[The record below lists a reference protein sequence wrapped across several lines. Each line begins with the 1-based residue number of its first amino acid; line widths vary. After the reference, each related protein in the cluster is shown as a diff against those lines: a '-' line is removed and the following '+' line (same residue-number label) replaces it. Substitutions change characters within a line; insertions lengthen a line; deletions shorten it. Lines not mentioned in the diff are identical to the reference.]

1 MFPHHARAIARL
13 TEEVRKD
20 PRYLALIV
28 GGSIAKGRER
38 PDSDVDLVLVA
49 TDAEF
54 ARRLDAGDIQ
64 YLNTDIADWPG
75 GYAAGKIVDRQF
87 LVDAADH
94 GSEPARSAFAGA
106 RIAYSRLPDLAE
118 IIARIPVYPEA
129 ERPGKMASFFSQ
141 VVTLNWFVPEAEK
154 RADPYLLAWACSNL
168 VLFGGRLILAHNRIL
183 FPYHKWFM
191 YELRRAPD
199 RPADLVERAEA
210 LLARPGKETAQ
221 AFRDC
226 VIGFRDWGVTHRQA
240 FARFIIENEWNWRAG
255 RPPLGDS

>member
-1 MFPHHARAIARL
+1 MYPHHEQPIDRL
-13 TEEVRKD
+13 VAELRDD
-20 PRYLALIV
+20 PRYLAMIV

-38 PDSDVDLVLVA
+38 ADSDVDLVLVA

-54 ARRLDAGDIQ
+54 ARRLEIGDIQ
-64 YLNTDIADWPG
+64 YLNTEIAGWPG
-75 GYAAGKIVDRQF
+75 GYVEGKIVDRQF
-87 LVDAADH
+87 LIDAADH

-118 IIARIPVYPEA
+118 LIARIPVYPEA
-129 ERPGKMASFFSQ
+129 ERAGKMASFFSQ

-154 RADPYLLAWACSNL
+154 RADPYLRAWACSNL
-168 VLFGGRLILAHNRIL
+168 VLFGGRLILAHKRIL

-210 LLARPGKETAQ
+210 LLARPGKESAQ
-221 AFRDC
+221 AFRNS
-226 VIGFRDWGVTHRQA
+226 VVEFPNRGLTMRQA
-240 FARFIIENEWNWRAG
+240 VADVIIENEWNWREG
-255 RPPLGDS
+255 PPPLSDG